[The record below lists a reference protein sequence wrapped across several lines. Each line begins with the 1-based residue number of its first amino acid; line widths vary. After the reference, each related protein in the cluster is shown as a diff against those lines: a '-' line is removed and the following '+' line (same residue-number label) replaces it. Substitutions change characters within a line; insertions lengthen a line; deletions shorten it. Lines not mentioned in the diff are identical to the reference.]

1 MRVSAVTVIKPPIT
15 TMANGRWIS
24 EPGPVANNSGT
35 RPKAVIFTSTPVAA
49 HGLSTAALN
58 PMERVMGRAKAVQIQ
73 LVVERQQLTE
83 VLQSLKEEFPNT
95 GLRYWTVQVSN
106 FGEFV

>member
-1 MRVSAVTVIKPPIT
+1 MTG
-15 TMANGRWIS
+15 NQ
-24 EPGPVANNSGT
+24 
-35 RPKAVIFTSTPVAA
+35 IFTSTPVAA

>member
-1 MRVSAVTVIKPPIT
+1 
-15 TMANGRWIS
+15 
-24 EPGPVANNSGT
+24 
-35 RPKAVIFTSTPVAA
+35 
-49 HGLSTAALN
+49 
-58 PMERVMGRAKAVQIQ
+58 MERVMGRAKAVQIQ

>member
-1 MRVSAVTVIKPPIT
+1 MPDTWLTLLCTPSLEEKLIDHLLVVTG
-15 TMANGRWIS
+15 NQ
-24 EPGPVANNSGT
+24 
-35 RPKAVIFTSTPVAA
+35 IFTSTPVAA

-73 LVVERQQLTE
+73 LVVERQQLSE